1 MKSLHAGVI
10 YVEKKKIGWTG
21 ERREGEGVAE
31 ENINI
36 ETEKMHSLFAN
47 VIR

>member
-1 MKSLHAGVI
+1 MKALHAGVI
-10 YVEKKKIGWTG
+10 NVEKEKIGWTG
-21 ERREGEGVAE
+21 ERREGVAE
-31 ENINI
+31 EKIYI